1 VHCRPNSG
9 WVTSVLNSGAVG
21 LVSCSMWNP
30 PKSVVEFFR
39 KTLGIPVLVFWG
51 KFWWM
56 PKAPEKGKRVGLVYG
71 KPIPT
76 KLNPNPTEEEIRA
89 IHTQYVAEVERIFE
103 QYKADFG
110 YEQDE
115 TLAVV

>member
-1 VHCRPNSG
+1 
-9 WVTSVLNSGAVG
+9 VLNSGAVG